1 MSDKKKSHWDGRSRI
16 STKQY
21 KDNYN
26 EIFKKEKK
34 ITKNNSK
41 PSDSVKKPGVSTNLQ
56 EDYIETL
63 KKLGKEYERRPKNG
77 RGLNLQ
83 INAEVVNGTCPH
95 CQHQTVLVSV
105 WTNCIYRC
113 MTCGF
118 DVKQMVNGKIS
129 YIPHVE
135 DPKKFKYGMK
145 IDNPNG

>member
-1 MSDKKKSHWDGRSRI
+1 MSDKKKDRPWDGRSRV

-21 KDNYN
+21 KENYN

-41 PSDSVKKPGVSTNLQ
+41 PSDSIKKPGVSA
-56 EDYIETL
+56 
-63 KKLGKEYERRPKNG
+63 
-77 RGLNLQ
+77 NLQ
-83 INAEVVNGTCPH
+83 INAEVVNGNCPH
-95 CQHQTVLVSV
+95 CRHDTVLVSI

-129 YIPHVE
+129 YIPHIT
-135 DPKKFKYGMK
+135 DPKKFRYGMK

>member
-1 MSDKKKSHWDGRSRI
+1 MDQSLLMTDKKKDRPWDGRSRI
-16 STKQY
+16 PTQQY

-34 ITKNNSK
+34 IIKNDSK
-41 PSDSVKKPGVSTNLQ
+41 PSDPPKKPSVST
-56 EDYIETL
+56 
-63 KKLGKEYERRPKNG
+63 
-77 RGLNLQ
+77 NLQ
-83 INAEVVNGTCPH
+83 INAEIVNGQCPH
-95 CQHQTVLVSV
+95 CRHDTVLVSI
-105 WTNCIYRC
+105 WTNAIYRC

-118 DVKQMVNGKIS
+118 DVKQLVNGKIS

>member
-1 MSDKKKSHWDGRSRI
+1 MSNKKKSQWDGRSRI
-16 STKQY
+16 PTKQY

-26 EIFKKEKK
+26 EIFNKKKERAD
-34 ITKNNSK
+34 
-41 PSDSVKKPGVSTNLQ
+41 PQP
-56 EDYIETL
+56 DYIETIETL
-63 KKLGKEYERRPKNG
+63 KKLAKEYEGRPKNG
-77 RGLNLQ
+77 RGLNLE

-118 DVKQMVNGKIS
+118 DVKQLVNVKIS

-135 DPKKFKYGMK
+135 DPKNFKYGIK